1 MDLDENVSETDD
13 NYESINCCLNF
24 KNCPSQKQK
33 GDDRPAKIKTWPC
46 QREPLVKP
54 SLAQL
59 YHFPRFTT
67 IVAELENSSDVVR
80 CADVVKT
87 VIRISCAATAD
98 GQNLNCHLIE
108 LGFENQQANNMQTS
122 KGCRQGRL
130 CTSNFGDGK
139 MQLQKLEI
147 PLLSDSIWKVKQLEE
162 EYMKYVNEVHF
173 VHFEF
178 LLYGKS
184 VPLNQLM
191 TNFHSIDSAISNKR
205 VRNFVKPHSFSNDN
219 A

>member
-1 MDLDENVSETDD
+1 FGEIDD

-33 GDDRPAKIKTWPC
+33 GDDRPAKITWPC

-59 YHFPRFTT
+59 YHFPRSTP
-67 IVAELENSSDVVR
+67 IVAELKNSSDVVR

-87 VIRISCAATAD
+87 VIRISCATTAD

-108 LGFENQQANNMQTS
+108 LGFKQTIC
-122 KGCRQGRL
+122 K
-130 CTSNFGDGK
+130 
-139 MQLQKLEI
+139 LQKVTDKVDCAYLILVMEKC
-147 PLLSDSIWKVKQLEE
+147 SYKNWKFH
-162 EYMKYVNEVHF
+162 YCPTYVNEVHF
-173 VHFEF
+173 LHFEF

-184 VPLNQLM
+184 FPLNQLM

-205 VRNFVKPHSFSNDN
+205 VRNFVILQ
-219 A
+219 